1 MKKILC
7 LALALLTLSIQTLP
21 ALAEDK
27 FYDFSDEA
35 QAEFDRQENVI
46 KQSESAKNKSKE
58 INSEPKLKKVK
69 RKEQGSVQIY
79 EHKDRVE
86 PVVKRYDGTV
96 ILIPAGVEFKA
107 QLQSSISSESLA
119 ENDTIAAVLCE
130 DWIYNGHIVA
140 PEGSVLYGRA
150 SEVKKAGYAYA
161 NGKLALSFEEI
172 MTPTG
177 DRIKLNSNKVYVE
190 VKGNRA
196 LKTAG
201 TVAIGA
207 IGGLVTGVLY
217 SLVSGGDVVGGIA
230 IGSAIGAAGGGIT
243 AAARKGEAAEVQ
255 AGRVIIVK
263 LVEGVEVSPYS
274 GE

>member
-7 LALALLTLSIQTLP
+7 LILAVLTLSLQTLP
-21 ALAEDK
+21 ALAEEK

-35 QAEFDRQENVI
+35 QAEFDRQQSEI
-46 KQSESAKNKSKE
+46 KQSAKTKNKSQE
-58 INSEPKLKKVK
+58 INSEPKLQKVK
-69 RKEQGSVQIY
+69 RKEQGSIQIY
-79 EHKDRVE
+79 EPKDRVE

-96 ILIPAGVEFKA
+96 LYIPAGVEFKA
-107 QLQSSISSESLA
+107 QLQSSISSESLS
-119 ENDTIAAVLCE
+119 ENDTVAAVLCE
-130 DWIYNGHIVA
+130 DWVYNGHIVA
-140 PEGSVLYGRA
+140 PEGSVLYGKA
-150 SEVKKAGYAYA
+150 TDVKRAGYAYA
-161 NGKLALSFEEI
+161 NGKLALSFEEV
-172 MTPTG
+172 MTPAG
-177 DRIKLNSNKVYVE
+177 DRIKLNSNKVYVD

-217 SLVSGGDVVGGIA
+217 SLISGGDVVGGMA

-243 AAARKGEAAEVQ
+243 AATRKGEAAEIP

-263 LVEGVEVSPYS
+263 LVQGVEVSPYS
-274 GE
+274 E